1 MKNGR
6 IDRVLQRTPRRL
18 RRACGRRREVA
29 RGDGPVNAPPA
40 AVAHSAML
48 VVSYSSTIS

>member
-18 RRACGRRREVA
+18 RRACGRHREVA
-29 RGDGPVNAPPA
+29 RRDGPVNAPPA
-40 AVAHSAML
+40 AVAYTTML
-48 VVSYSSTIS
+48 VASYSSTIS